1 VIHKANARKYGTK
14 CLGKKYFLRSI
25 KREDYV
31 NPKVEGLESWR
42 SIKSFENDS
51 KEEWDKSTNG

>member
-1 VIHKANARKYGTK
+1 MQENMERNV
-14 CLGKKYFLRSI
+14 LEKKYFLRSI